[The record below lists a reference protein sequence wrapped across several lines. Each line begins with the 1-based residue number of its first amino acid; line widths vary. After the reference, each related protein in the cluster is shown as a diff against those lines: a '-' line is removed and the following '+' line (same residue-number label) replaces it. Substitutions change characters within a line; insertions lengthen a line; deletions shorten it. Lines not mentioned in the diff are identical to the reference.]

1 MAKRLRL
8 CRLIAAEAIDHSRVA
23 EMTAQRSD
31 PPRQLPLDLGHGTGY
46 SRDELVVSGTNSQAA
61 ALVDRWPDWPSPVVV
76 LAGPAGSGKT
86 HLASIWR
93 ARANAV
99 AVGRGRIGDS
109 IAGLG
114 PRPALIDDIDTGPI
128 DEQGLFHLINA
139 VRGAGSALLLTARR
153 FPSAWGVSLPDL
165 ASRLKAAATVEIHEP
180 DDLLLAGVITKLF
193 ADRQVE
199 VEPHVVQYL
208 VRRIERSLAT
218 AMRVVERLDRTA
230 LERKMPIT
238 RSLAAE
244 TVSAMDEGQG
254 EFEV

>member
-1 MAKRLRL
+1 MSDQK
-8 CRLIAAEAIDHSRVA
+8 
-23 EMTAQRSD
+23 TD

-46 SRDELVVSGTNSQAA
+46 SRDDLVVSGTNNQAV

-99 AVGRGRIGDS
+99 AVDARRVGDS
-109 IAGLG
+109 IASLG
-114 PRPALIDDIDTGPI
+114 ARPALIDDVDTGAV

-139 VRGAGSALLLTARR
+139 VRSAGSTLLLTARR

-165 ASRLKAAATVEIHEP
+165 ASRLKAAATVEIYEP
-180 DDLLLAGVITKLF
+180 DDHLLAGVITKLF
-193 ADRQVE
+193 ADRQIE

-230 LERKMPIT
+230 LERKTPIT
-238 RSLAAE
+238 RTLAAE

-254 EFEV
+254 EFEI

>member
-1 MAKRLRL
+1 
-8 CRLIAAEAIDHSRVA
+8 VA
-23 EMTAQRSD
+23 DQRTE

-46 SRDELVVSGTNSQAA
+46 SRDELVVSATNREAA

-86 HLASIWR
+86 HLGSIWR
-93 ARANAV
+93 SRTNAV
-99 AVGRGRIGDS
+99 AIEASRIGDA
-109 IAGLG
+109 IARLG
-114 PRPALIDDIDTGPI
+114 DRPALIDDVDKTAI
-128 DEQGLFHLINA
+128 DEAGLFHLIND
-139 VRGAGSALLLTARR
+139 VRGAGSTLLLTARR
-153 FPSAWGVSLPDL
+153 FPAAWGVTLPDL

-230 LERKMPIT
+230 LERKTPIT
-238 RSLAAE
+238 RALAAE

>member
-1 MAKRLRL
+1 MADQKT
-8 CRLIAAEAIDHSRVA
+8 E
-23 EMTAQRSD
+23 

-46 SRDELVVSGTNSQAA
+46 SRDELVVSATNREAV
-61 ALVDRWPDWPSPVVV
+61 ALVDRWPDWPSPVIV

-86 HLASIWR
+86 HLGSIWL

-99 AVGRGRIGDS
+99 AVDALRIGNA
-109 IAGLG
+109 ITGLG
-114 PRPALIDDIDTGPI
+114 GRPALIDDVDKTAI
-128 DEQGLFHLINA
+128 DEAGLFHLINE
-139 VRGAGSALLLTARR
+139 VRGAGSTLLLTARR
-153 FPSAWGVSLPDL
+153 FPAAWGVTLPDL

-199 VEPHVVQYL
+199 VEQHVVQYL

-230 LERKMPIT
+230 LERKTPIT

-244 TVSAMDEGQG
+244 IVSAMDEGQG
-254 EFEV
+254 EFEI

>member
-1 MAKRLRL
+1 MADQK
-8 CRLIAAEAIDHSRVA
+8 
-23 EMTAQRSD
+23 TD

-86 HLASIWR
+86 HLASIWH
-93 ARANAV
+93 ARAKAV
-99 AVGRGRIGDS
+99 AIEANRIEDC

-114 PRPALIDDIDTGPI
+114 ERPALIDDVDKARI
-128 DEQGLFHLINA
+128 DEAGLFHLINA
-139 VRGAGSALLLTARR
+139 VRGAGSTLLLTARR
-153 FPSAWGVSLPDL
+153 FPLAWGVVLPDL
-165 ASRLKAAATVEIHEP
+165 VSRLKAAATVEIHEP

-218 AMRVVERLDRTA
+218 AMRVVERLDRIA
-230 LERKMPIT
+230 LERKTPIT
-238 RSLAAE
+238 RALAAE

-254 EFEV
+254 EFEI

>member
-1 MAKRLRL
+1 MADQK
-8 CRLIAAEAIDHSRVA
+8 A
-23 EMTAQRSD
+23 D

-61 ALVDRWPDWPSPVVV
+61 ALIDRWPDWPSPVVV

-86 HLASIWR
+86 HLATIWQ
-93 ARANAV
+93 ARAGAV
-99 AVGRGRIGDS
+99 RVDAERIEDC

-114 PRPALIDDIDTGPI
+114 ERPALIDDVDKARI
-128 DEQGLFHLINA
+128 DEAGLFHLINA
-139 VRGAGSALLLTARR
+139 VRGAGSTLLLTARR
-153 FPSAWGVSLPDL
+153 FPLAWGVALPDL
-165 ASRLKAAATVEIHEP
+165 VSRLKAAATVEIDEP

-218 AMRVVERLDRTA
+218 AMRVVERLDRIA
-230 LERKMPIT
+230 LERKTPIT
-238 RSLAAE
+238 RALAAE
-244 TVSAMDEGQG
+244 TVSAMDQGQG
-254 EFEV
+254 EFEI